1 MLAWAGELLT
11 YRYLIA
17 NLVVRDVKV
26 RYKNSILGFAWSF
39 LNPLLMMLAFTLVF
53 TVLQPSGVPDFPVF
67 FLCGLLPWQFTINA
81 IVTAT
86 GSIVGN
92 AHLIKKV
99 YFPRAVLPLSVV
111 LSNLV
116 FFLFTLP
123 LLFAILLI
131 FGIKLTMWVLLLPL
145 IILIQLAFVIGV
157 GLILSTVNVF
167 YRDTEPIV
175 GVLTLVWFFLTPIF
189 YTADTIPQSYTLR
202 GINLNVWQLIHIL
215 NPMASLVA
223 AYRAVL
229 YQGAPPAFNFMLY
242 TSIITLVLLTGGI
255 FIFLRYSR
263 FFGEEV

>member
-1 MLAWAGELLT
+1 MLAWAGELIA

-17 NLVVRDVKV
+17 NLVIRDVKV

-53 TVLQPSGVPDFPVF
+53 TVLQPSGIRNFPVF
-67 FLCGLLPWQFTINA
+67 FLCGLLPWQFFTNA
-81 IVTAT
+81 VTAST

-111 LSNLV
+111 LANLV
-116 FFLFTLP
+116 FFFFTLP
-123 LLFAILLI
+123 LLFIILLT

-145 IILIQLAFVIGV
+145 IILIQSVFITGL
-157 GLILSTVNVF
+157 GLILCTMNVF

-175 GVLTLVWFFLTPIF
+175 GLLTLVWFFLTPIF
-189 YTADTIPQSYTLR
+189 YTPDSIPHRYALW
-202 GINLNVWQLIHIL
+202 GLNLDIWRLIHIF

-223 AYRAVL
+223 AYRAIL
-229 YQGAPPAFNFMLY
+229 HQGVAPPFGFMLY
-242 TSIITLVLLTGGI
+242 ASIIALLLLIGGI
-255 FIFLRYSR
+255 FIFHRYSR
-263 FFGEEV
+263 FFGEEL